1 VQCHAGTGVSTFK
14 WLDSR
19 KLPWPVLNTEETCV
33 DWDHYD
39 GWVRDHSVDMKDILD
54 LKDGHLLVHPKF
66 GPLHREDYLP
76 KDGKVKDEHDGH
88 F

>member
-1 VQCHAGTGVSTFK
+1 
-14 WLDSR
+14 
-19 KLPWPVLNTEETCV
+19 
-33 DWDHYD
+33 
-39 GWVRDHSVDMKDILD
+39 MKDILD

-88 F
+88 FWFVMVEGEQLQPISMIVSARAISGSDRSWFAMVREIL

>member
-33 DWDHYD
+33 D
-39 GWVRDHSVDMKDILD
+39 VDMKDILD